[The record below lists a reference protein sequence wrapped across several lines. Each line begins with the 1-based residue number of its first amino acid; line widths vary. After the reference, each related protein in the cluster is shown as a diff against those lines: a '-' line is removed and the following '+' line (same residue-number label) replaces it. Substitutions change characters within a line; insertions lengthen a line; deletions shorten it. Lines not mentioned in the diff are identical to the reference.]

1 MSTSERKI
9 GATYSK
15 RLSNMTNQSVITR
28 TVKCPRISIL
38 MPVYNTPP
46 DVLADA
52 IQSVLDQSYDDWEL
66 CICDDSST
74 SIATISVL
82 EQFQGSDPRLKITR
96 SAENL
101 HIARATNLAA
111 EFATGDFVGFLDH
124 DDLLTRDALELMA
137 QAVVAN
143 PEADVL
149 YSDEDKLEED
159 GRFSE
164 PYLKPDWSP
173 EHLGSVAY
181 LLHFMMIRKS
191 MFLAI
196 GGLRHEFTGAQDYDL
211 SLRAT
216 ALARKVVHVPHVLY
230 HWRKIVGSAA
240 AVVDAKP
247 QALINAHRAVE
258 SFARAQQP
266 SAHVSPGLFPG
277 SFRINWPVDSARPVT
292 LLMMTDSRQREVA
305 ERGDILLVQ
314 NAVRSI
320 YQKSTFRNFE
330 LIIYDNGRMPDEV
343 RNELTGLG
351 ARIEIHK
358 PKLPFS
364 FPEKINA
371 AFKYVDTED
380 VILLNDDIEVI
391 SADWIEALLSHSR
404 REGVGAVGARL
415 LYPNSRTQH
424 AGIVLGV
431 HGASTHVFHNQPSDE
446 VGYCGYTHVVRNY
459 SAVTGAVLATRRSLF
474 NRLGGFDESLRID
487 FNDTDFCL
495 RLGSLGYRIVYTP
508 HATLYHFEGA
518 TLTRT
523 ATNEED
529 MRKFTSRWKDLIL
542 CDPYYNPRL
551 PKDRTD
557 CGVTNW

>member
-1 MSTSERKI
+1 
-9 GATYSK
+9 
-15 RLSNMTNQSVITR
+15 MTNPSTIGLTPAN
-28 TVKCPRISIL
+28 PRISIL

-46 DVLADA
+46 DVLAEA
-52 IQSVLDQSYDDWEL
+52 IQSVLDQSYQDWEL
-66 CICDDSST
+66 CICDDAST
-74 SIATISVL
+74 STATISVL
-82 EQFQGSDPRLKITR
+82 KQFRGSDPRLKITR

-111 EFATGDFVGFLDH
+111 EFATGHFVGFLDH
-124 DDLLTRDALELMA
+124 DDLLTPDALELMA
-137 QAVVAN
+137 QAVVSN

-159 GRFSE
+159 GSVSE

-230 HWRKIVGSAA
+230 HWRKIAGSAA

-258 SFARAQQP
+258 SFACTQQQG
-266 SAHVSPGLFPG
+266 ARVSPGLFTG
-277 SFRINWPVDSARPVT
+277 SFRIDWPVDPERPVT
-292 LLMMTDSRQREVA
+292 LLMMTDSRNREVA
-305 ERGDILLVQ
+305 GRGNILLVQ

-320 YQKSTFRNFE
+320 YKNSTFRNFE
-330 LIIYDNGRMPDEV
+330 LIIYDNGRMPEEV
-343 RNELTGLG
+343 RAELTGLG
-351 ARIEIHK
+351 ARIELHE

-371 AFKYVDTED
+371 AFKFVQTED

-391 SADWIEALLSHSR
+391 SPGWIEALLSHSR

-415 LYPNSRTQH
+415 LYPNDRTQH

-431 HGASTHVFHNQPSDE
+431 HGASTHIFHNQPSDE
-446 VGYCGYTHVVRNY
+446 IGYCGYTHVVRNY

-474 NRLGGFDESLRID
+474 NLLSGFDERLRID

-529 MRKFTSRWKDLIL
+529 MLNFTARWGSLIS

-551 PKDRTD
+551 PRDRTD
-557 CGVTNW
+557 CGVTSW